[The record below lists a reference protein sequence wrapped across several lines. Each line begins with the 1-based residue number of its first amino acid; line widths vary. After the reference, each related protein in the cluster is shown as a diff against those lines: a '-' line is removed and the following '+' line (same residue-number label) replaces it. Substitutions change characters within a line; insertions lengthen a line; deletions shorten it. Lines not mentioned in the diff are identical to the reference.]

1 MRVIACASAMLA
13 MMSVRAEPV
22 EDYWANLQAL
32 CGEAFEGELIEA
44 PEGENGFAGKRLLMH
59 VRECSEQRIRI
70 PFVVGEDRS
79 RTWVLTRHDDRI
91 ELRHDHRHEDGTPD
105 EVTMY
110 GGVSTNAGR
119 PDVQYFPADER
130 TRRTIEAAFSNVWM
144 MRIEPGET
152 FSYGLRRLGTSRVF
166 RIDFDLSAPVDPPP
180 APWGWEAGQ

>member
-1 MRVIACASAMLA
+1 MRILFLTLVLILPSASQASPA
-13 MMSVRAEPV
+13 DDFWSR
-22 EDYWANLQAL
+22 LQAL

-91 ELRHDHRHEDGTPD
+91 ELRHDHRHADGTPD
-105 EVTMY
+105 EITMY
-110 GGVSTNAGR
+110 GGASTNAGR

-166 RIDFDLSAPVDPPP
+166 RIDFDLSDAVDPPP